1 MFAGIELLRHW
12 FSPPSPTPHTCANA
26 LADTPQALY
35 FSLLPSILTA
45 HVDRLVAINA
55 WRNAR
60 FELHRQRFKL
70 PDAETVVRRT
80 ALSSGEDIVAWG
92 MRNTTILIEP
102 GTPREQEVQ
111 VPGNLVCLITPERG
125 ADCTLVLTTR
135 RAPSGPLLEVFSL
148 SGAHR
153 GSRTIAP
160 RHRDSGRP
168 ASSSPVSVFGSWVRA
183 GAIFFRLPL
192 LSEPRPEPPGLRT
205 VYFDVWA
212 MVGTSE
218 APILVL
224 VETAQINFLG
234 FDLNTGAEI
243 FRILSEQTYI
253 DEVSWLFWPESEVCA
268 AHHSDVAPFTLHSLR
283 DGSKL
288 ATCEGYPPS
297 LRDVPPSSWR
307 HDRSDNCLILLSA
320 ATQPPVAVCAPLSL
334 ITIYVVRGCT
344 VAICGPEWPT
354 EGAAARHALRFDET
368 VVLPVG
374 VCALCCHSDTLF
386 FATRTPQTVV
396 VSAIDLLRPP
406 HTPNRMCIVESACKH
421 VSFITSQEST
431 QHAPILQLDDEL
443 YCFPRPAIPAALT
456 DVR

>member
-12 FSPPSPTPHTCANA
+12 LSPPSRTPLTCANA
-26 LADTPQALY
+26 LADAPQPLY

-60 FELHRQRFKL
+60 FELHKQRFKL
-70 PDAETVVRRT
+70 PDTETVVRRT

-111 VPGNLVCLITPERG
+111 VPGHLVSLITPERG
-125 ADCTLVLTTR
+125 ADRTLVLTTR
-135 RAPSGPLLEVFSL
+135 RTPSGSLLEVYSL
-148 SGAHR
+148 SGALH
-153 GSRTIAP
+153 GSHTITP
-160 RHRDSGRP
+160 RQRDSGRP
-168 ASSSPVSVFGSWVRA
+168 ATNVPVSVFGSWAQA
-183 GAIFFRLPL
+183 GSTYLRLPL
-192 LSEPRPEPPGLRT
+192 LSDPRPEPPGLRT
-205 VYFDVWA
+205 VPFDVWA

-224 VETAQINFLG
+224 VETVAINLLG
-234 FDLNTGAEI
+234 FDLNTGAEL

-268 AHHSDVAPFTLHSLR
+268 VHHSDVSPFTLHSLR

-307 HDRSDNCLILLSA
+307 HDRSDNCLILLSV

-334 ITIYVVRGCT
+334 ITIYVVRSRT
-344 VAICGPEWPT
+344 VAVCGPGWPT
-354 EGAAARHALRFDET
+354 EAARHALRFDET
-368 VVLPVG
+368 IVLPVG
-374 VCALCCHSDTLF
+374 VRALCCHSDTLF
-386 FATRTPQTVV
+386 YATLTPQTVV
-396 VSAIDLLRPP
+396 VSAIDLVRAP
-406 HTPNRMCIVESACKH
+406 HTPIRLCIVQSACKH
-421 VSFITSQEST
+421 VSFITSQEHT
-431 QHAPILQLDDEL
+431 QHAPIVQLDDEL
-443 YCFPRPAIPAALT
+443 YLFPRPSIPAALT